1 MDWDKKTM
9 TLSVRLDPETIE
21 ELKQLA
27 KLDDRKVSPYVARVL
42 KAHIEENRAKLSAK
56 PGKGRKG

>member
-27 KLDDRKVSPYVARVL
+27 KLDDRKVSPYVARLIKQHV
-42 KAHIEENRAKLSAK
+42 EENRARLSQK
-56 PGKGRKG
+56 PAKGRK